1 MQPPAAA
8 PSTAAASCCCRRAER
23 QEACEGS
30 PATGGPNPVLRL
42 GLVARGLCPRSPV
55 VWLVPD
61 KHAVALLRR
70 RLLQPRR
77 QQVVPRHPRLPAA
90 VCFQRA
96 AIRRGP
102 PAAGAKWAVPTKWSG
117 SIRRRSSLRG
127 PCLAPPTRKSKHLSP
142 PSAQP
147 MAAPGHPS
155 PHPWQAI
162 DRVAARQ
169 AIHSRSSQRQPSSNG
184 VQPSGSSACRFK
196 TDVGGEGSFF
206 FFWTRQRATCRR
218 LSSSTCHHDTPPPAL
233 QHPVP
238 PQEHKQHGNNR
249 CKVLCSAAPRRNAL
263 QFDAQIVEISGLVPE
278 RHDGQ

>member
-77 QQVVPRHPRLPAA
+77 QQVVPRHPRPPAA

-102 PAAGAKWAVPTKWSG
+102 PAAGAHIRERRLKWS
-117 SIRRRSSLRG
+117 
-127 PCLAPPTRKSKHLSP
+127 CPPAAVTRKLFMEHGPYLMPYRLRCMYLELSLTACFP
-142 PSAQP
+142 TAVVR
-147 MAAPGHPS
+147 A
-155 PHPWQAI
+155 
-162 DRVAARQ
+162 
-169 AIHSRSSQRQPSSNG
+169 
-184 VQPSGSSACRFK
+184 SG
-196 TDVGGEGSFF
+196 GGCTQISYF
-206 FFWTRQRATCRR
+206 RI
-218 LSSSTCHHDTPPPAL
+218 LTPT
-233 QHPVP
+233 
-238 PQEHKQHGNNR
+238 
-249 CKVLCSAAPRRNAL
+249 
-263 QFDAQIVEISGLVPE
+263 SG
-278 RHDGQ
+278 